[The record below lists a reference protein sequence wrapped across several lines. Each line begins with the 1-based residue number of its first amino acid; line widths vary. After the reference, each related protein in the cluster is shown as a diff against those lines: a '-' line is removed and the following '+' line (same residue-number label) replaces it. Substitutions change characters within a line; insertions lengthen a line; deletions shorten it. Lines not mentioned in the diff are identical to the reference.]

1 MLPGFSFLLGLGALF
16 VGAASAKPRP
26 VQETKEITQ
35 LRDFLYDTDN
45 EIVLYNTRLHLCVPL
60 DYPPLT
66 DDVKKSVLID
76 VNDFDFLKGKIRVYW
91 TQFAR
96 YYDMSVPEAR
106 YRYFKWRCEKEGIP
120 YDSQMIW
127 RFVRGQF
134 V

>member
-1 MLPGFSFLLGLGALF
+1 MPPGFSFLLGLGALF

-26 VQETKEITQ
+26 VQETKEIIR

-66 DDVKKSVLID
+66 RDVKQFAFLGD
-76 VNDFDFLKGKIRVYW
+76 VDQFDGKVRVYW
-91 TQFAR
+91 SDFAR

-106 YRYFKWRCEKEGIP
+106 YRYFKWRCEKDGIP

-134 V
+134 I